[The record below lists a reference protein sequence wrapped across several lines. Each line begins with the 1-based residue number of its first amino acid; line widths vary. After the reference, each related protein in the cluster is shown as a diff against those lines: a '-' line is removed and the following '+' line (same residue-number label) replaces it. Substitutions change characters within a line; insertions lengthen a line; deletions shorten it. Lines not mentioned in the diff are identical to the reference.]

1 MRILVIGATNVDLV
15 GVGIQPLIPHDSNI
29 GRVDIVVG
37 GVGKNIA
44 EDLKLLRT
52 DLGFLTFL
60 GNDPFAKIV
69 ADHLDRLGLD
79 YNHSI
84 WLNNPSPKYLAIHQ
98 PDGALESAIN
108 DLAAVEHVD
117 TAEIEKR
124 KEYIEEFDVLVL
136 DANLSQAMLDFFF
149 DHFPQKTFIVDG
161 VSQTKVLRVRT
172 HLAQISLL
180 KVNARELAALVE
192 NPALDI
198 RSNVQTLLNL
208 GVRQVIATNGP
219 DPITYNVGQAIFQT
233 PILPA
238 KIMRSS
244 VGCGDA
250 LLAATIYGLSLGKD
264 LHEALRYGKK
274 AAALTMEV
282 YSPCNPELSPE
293 RLEE

>member
-1 MRILVIGATNVDLV
+1 MRILVIGAANVDLV
-15 GVGIQPLIPHDSNI
+15 GVGINSLIPHDSNI
-29 GRVDIVVG
+29 GRIDLVVG

-52 DLGFLTFL
+52 DLAFLTFL
-60 GNDPFAKIV
+60 GNDPFARIIT
-69 ADHLDRLGLD
+69 DHLDRVGLD

-84 WLNNPSPKYLAIHQ
+84 WMEGPSPKYLAIHQ
-98 PDGALESAIN
+98 PGGGLESAIS
-108 DLAAVEHVD
+108 DLTSVESID

-124 KEYIEEFDVLVL
+124 KDYIEEFDFLVL
-136 DANLSQAMLDFFF
+136 DANLSQTMIDYLFAS
-149 DHFPQKTFIVDG
+149 FPQKKFIVDG
-161 VSQTKVLRVRT
+161 VSQTKVLRFRT
-172 HLAQISLL
+172 HLAKIHLL
-180 KVNARELAALVE
+180 KVNALELAALSMD
-192 NPALDI
+192 PSADI
-198 RSNVQTLLNL
+198 RGNVQVLLAA

-219 DPITYNVGQAIFQT
+219 NPITYNVGRDIFET
-233 PILPA
+233 AVLPA

-250 LLAATIYGLSLGKD
+250 LLAATIYSLSLGKD

-282 YSPCNPELSPE
+282 YSPCNPALSPE